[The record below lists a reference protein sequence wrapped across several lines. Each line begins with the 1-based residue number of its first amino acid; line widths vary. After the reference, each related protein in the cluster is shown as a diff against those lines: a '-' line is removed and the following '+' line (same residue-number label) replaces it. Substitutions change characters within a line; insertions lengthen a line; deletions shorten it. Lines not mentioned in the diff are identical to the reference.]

1 MTRAKPPVTPETVD
15 QMQAEIAE
23 GRQSHLES
31 APGQFFDRTMK
42 AADIAYPGAGGLMR
56 DLNRV
61 FDICNGL
68 ATVMRI
74 VSGNDVLADF
84 HDPEDSDSEPPLS
97 RAAVNT
103 LTTMTA
109 TVCEWL
115 ADDISRTSDRFNG
128 RGEQS

>member
-1 MTRAKPPVTPETVD
+1 MNRAKPPVKPEAVE
-15 QMQAEIAE
+15 QIQAETAE
-23 GRQSHLES
+23 CRQSHLES
-31 APGQFFDRTMK
+31 SPGQFFDPTIK
-42 AADIAYPGAGGLMR
+42 AADIAHRGAGGLMR
-56 DLNRV
+56 ELNRV
-61 FDICNGL
+61 YAICNGL

-84 HDPEDSDSEPPLS
+84 HDPDDANSEPPLS

-115 ADDISRTSDRFNG
+115 AEDISHASDRFNG
-128 RGEQS
+128 RGEQA